1 MKSGNKSTIF
11 KVSLFTLALCGA
23 GAFFFMPKEK
33 EELKTMSAVINGKN
47 EFNSVLEVKME
58 NTNLSNS
65 DFIYQWW
72 YCDEDHSVRT
82 HIDGA
87 TSSKYRID
95 DGLVGKYIGVTV
107 NYKGAT
113 DDSTS
118 YEDMTDKK
126 FNSSTTVTAVDTEI
140 KLDEFSGNYNGSV
153 INGSVAK
160 VNSDAEVIYTYY
172 TDSLC
177 LIETSTETGALVEG
191 GAPVDAGNYYVKAK
205 VLESANYKAY
215 ETGCIKH
222 TIKPLDVSVAWS
234 ASPIIYN
241 GFKQGPIASVVN
253 GLVDENIN
261 LSTTSAVNVGEYV
274 SEADCV
280 SVDGGRGKCSNYNL
294 ISHSKKFNIDKK
306 ISEITINPK
315 TEVYSGLPVFANN
328 AETNSD
334 GEVSYTY
341 YLDSLCSKKTDT
353 SVGAVIDGG
362 APIDAGYYY
371 VQASVKETGNMSGA
385 KSVCVPHVIE
395 KKFVDVEWGNLN
407 LTYSGDEKGP
417 NAVADTEVN
426 NEVIVLSRNTAS
438 LPGIYNV
445 TASCL
450 SVNGGRRSCYNYILN
465 NNSNIFNISKVNANI
480 SLSSKSATYNG
491 SVIGANN
498 ISTNS
503 KGEVSYLYYKD
514 NLCTV
519 LTNVDDGAIVDGS
532 APIDAGNYYVRAFVG
547 ESSKYGAS
555 ASGCVSH
562 IIKPIDVTPTIINNS
577 YVYDGSNK
585 KLEYKIVYDKLD
597 NEDVLFSSDEFI
609 EPGEY
614 NTNLY
619 CTSVNGG
626 RGECGNYNF
635 VQKNNTLNIAKGF
648 AKVTIDNFEK
658 TFDNSFVD
666 PFASVVGDGV
676 VYFKYYTDSSCSK
689 SISNPIN
696 AGNYYVKAFVDSTSR
711 YTKAESSCKKYNIN
725 KFKSNVSWS
734 DESFIYNGLEQGP
747 HAYMSLYDGVLYEM
761 STSKAIDAGNYT
773 SKAVC
778 IEGDNSAVSCG
789 NYEVDGLTKDYV
801 INKASS
807 NLNVS
812 VLDVELRYPNYSIV
826 DYTVDGD
833 LKVLCSTDDYN
844 VASCNIENNMLKIS
858 AVGEGSTKIKLYT
871 EETDNYNAGSVDI
884 NVNVVYPTTTLNLY
898 DGDKLIGS
906 ELIKYNETFT
916 LYGLNTMLSRV
927 FLGWSTEK
935 DGEVVFEKDYI
946 YTNSVFDDPIVNLY
960 AVWSTYIYEDFTDS
974 NTDIEISG
982 DYSIDEEN
990 GNLIIPSKGKVVFT
1004 FSVNNDS
1011 NVSMKLS
1018 TLTGI
1023 KIGSVLEST
1032 YDRVFDNYNITEG
1045 SYTFHISNDNDEDIT
1060 IDDFKVVS
1068 QYTSSN
1074 RLVDKITLNDLFQN
1088 IKYLLGDVWTS
1099 TVELFRK
1106 LFS

>member
-1 MKSGNKSTIF
+1 MKSGNKGTIF
-11 KVSLFTLALCGA
+11 KFSLFTLALCGA

-33 EELKTMSAVINGKN
+33 EELKTMSAVIKGKN

-58 NTNLSNS
+58 NTELSNS

-107 NYKGAT
+107 NYKGAK

-118 YEDMTDKK
+118 FEDVTDKK
-126 FNSSTTVTAVDTEI
+126 LNSSTTVSAIDTEI
-140 KLDEFSGNYNGSV
+140 KLDEFTGTYDGSV
-153 INGSVAK
+153 LKGSVAE
-160 VNSDAEVIYTYY
+160 VNSDANVVYTYY

-177 LIETSTETGALVEG
+177 LIETSSETGALVEG
-191 GAPVDAGNYYVKAK
+191 GAPVDAGDYYVKAK
-205 VLESANYKAY
+205 VLETANYKGY

-222 TIKPLDVSVAWS
+222 KIKPLDVSVAWS
-234 ASPIIYN
+234 AAPLTYN
-241 GFKQGPIASVVN
+241 GHKQGPSASAVN
-253 GLVDENIN
+253 SLFNENIN
-261 LSTTSAVNVGEYV
+261 LSTTSAVNVGKYV
-274 SEADCV
+274 SEADCI
-280 SVDGGRGKCSNYNL
+280 SVEGGRGKCSNYNL
-294 ISHSKKFNIDKK
+294 INRSKEFNIDKK
-306 ISEITINPK
+306 ISDISVNPK
-315 TEVYSGLPVFANN
+315 TEVYNGLPVFANN
-328 AETNSD
+328 ALTNSD

-341 YLDSLCSKKTDT
+341 YLDKSCSKKTNS

-362 APIDAGYYY
+362 APVDAGYYY

-385 KSVCVPHVIE
+385 SSVCVPHVIE
-395 KKFVDVEWGNLN
+395 KKFVDVIWGNLN
-407 LTYSGDEKGP
+407 LIYSGDEKGP
-417 NAVADTEVN
+417 SAVANTEVN
-426 NEVIVLSRNTAS
+426 NEVIVLSRNVAS
-438 LPGIYNV
+438 APGTYDV
-445 TASCL
+445 SASCL
-450 SVNGGRRSCYNYILN
+450 SVNGGRGKCRNYLLN
-465 NNSNIFNISKVNANI
+465 NNTNVFSISKVNASI
-480 SLSSKSATYNG
+480 SLNSKSVTYNG
-491 SVIGANN
+491 SVVNANN

-503 KGEVSYLYYKD
+503 KGEVSYQYYKD

-519 LTNVDDGAIVDGS
+519 LTNVEDGAIVDGG

-547 ESSKYGAS
+547 ESGKYSAS

-577 YVYDGSNK
+577 YVYDGSIK

-597 NEDVLFSSDEFI
+597 NEEVLFSSDEFI

-614 NTNLY
+614 NTNLF
-619 CTSVNGG
+619 CTLVNGG
-626 RGECGNYNF
+626 RGECSNYNF

-648 AKVTIDNFEK
+648 AKVSIDDFEK
-658 TFDNSFVD
+658 TFDNSFVN
-666 PFASVVGDGV
+666 PTANIVGDGA
-676 VYFKYYTDSSCSK
+676 VYFKYYTDSSCST
-689 SISNPIN
+689 SIDDPIN

-725 KFKSNVSWS
+725 KFKSIVSWS
-734 DESFIYNGLEQGP
+734 DEAFIYNGLEQSP

-761 STSKAIDAGNYT
+761 NTSKAIDAGSYT

-789 NYEVDGLTKDYV
+789 NYELDGLTKDYV
-801 INKASS
+801 IRKATP

-812 VLDVELRYPNYSIV
+812 LTDVELRYPNSSIIDYS
-826 DYTVDGD
+826 VDGD
-833 LKVLCSTDDYN
+833 LKILCSTDDHSI
-844 VASCNIENNMLKIS
+844 ASCNIENNKLKIS
-858 AVGEGSTKIKLYT
+858 SVGEGSTKIKLYS
-871 EETDNYNAGSVDI
+871 EETDNYNASSIDI
-884 NVNVVYPTTTLNLY
+884 NANVVYPTTTLNLY
-898 DGDKLIGS
+898 DGDKLIDS
-906 ELIKYNETFT
+906 KYIKYNESYT
-916 LYGLNTMLSRV
+916 LYGLNTMLSKI
-927 FLGWSTEK
+927 FLGWATEK
-935 DGEVVFEKDYI
+935 DGEVVFDKDYV
-946 YTNSVFDDPIVNLY
+946 YTNSVFDNPIVNLY

-974 NTDIEISG
+974 NTDVEISG
-982 DYSIDEEN
+982 DYSINEET
-990 GNLIIPSKGKVVFT
+990 GNLVVPSKGKVVFT

-1011 NVSMKLS
+1011 NISMKLS

-1074 RLVDKITLNDLFQN
+1074 RIVDKITLNDLFQN